1 MHFSFP
7 HLIPSLP
14 RLTSPRA
21 HRKIHFFFSI
31 YHLQTNLQNG
41 IKERHFLLCLVI
53 SVSKDRDK
61 RSGRTISE
69 SLCHKGD
76 GSVTLQTF
84 ILKFYTKH
92 IDIAKHSVYLKSFV
106 HSTLN
111 PIIRCYPAKEGFVCA
126 EVEINQLE
134 AKSAE
139 NRAKNVGRRE
149 VGVNQK
155 I

>member
-1 MHFSFP
+1 MES
-7 HLIPSLP
+7 
-14 RLTSPRA
+14 
-21 HRKIHFFFSI
+21 RK
-31 YHLQTNLQNG
+31 G
-41 IKERHFLLCLVI
+41 IFLLCLVI

-69 SLCHKGD
+69 SLWHKGD

-84 ILKFYTKH
+84 VLKFYTKH

-139 NRAKNVGRRE
+139 NRAKNVGRKE

-155 I
+155 IWIKSNRFRMTTTKSFLSKNIKNNENRFIEKFFNMRFS